1 MEEYTK
7 KAIQRSIQAF
17 RLPKYEEI
25 PELGLYL
32 DQAVKYVAEFYAPL
46 QSVSLTSSMVR
57 NYVKQK
63 LIPNPE
69 KKLYHRD
76 QIAYLFFIA
85 TAKTV
90 LSLEDLQVFIALQK
104 QTYHMKTAY
113 NYFCMEFE
121 NILFYV
127 FGLKDTLDEVG
138 VDSTDEKTIL
148 RNIIITV
155 AHKVYLE
162 KCLRALQD
170 EPLNEA

>member
-7 KAIQRSIQAF
+7 KALQQSVESF

-32 DQAVKYVAEFYAPL
+32 DQAVKYVAQYFAPL
-46 QSVSLTSSMVR
+46 QSITLTSSMVR

-69 KKLYHRD
+69 RKLYNRD

-90 LSLEDLQVFIALQK
+90 LSLEDLQVFIELQRK
-104 QTYHMKTAY
+104 TYDMKTAY

-121 NILFYV
+121 NILFFI
-127 FGLKDTLDEVG
+127 FGVKDTLDEVG
-138 VDSTDEKTIL
+138 VDSTDEKAIL

-162 KCLRALQD
+162 KCIRALED
-170 EPLNEA
+170 KPLS

>member
-1 MEEYTK
+1 MEAYTK
-7 KAIQRSIQAF
+7 KVLQQSVQAF

-32 DQAVKYVAEFYAPL
+32 DQAVKYVVQYFAPL
-46 QSVSLTSSMVR
+46 QSVTLTSSMVR

-69 KKLYHRD
+69 KKLYYRD

-90 LSLEDLQVFIALQK
+90 LSLEDLQVFIELQK
-104 QTYHMKTAY
+104 QTYDMKTAY

-121 NILFYV
+121 NVLFFV
-127 FGLKDTLDEVG
+127 FGVKDTLDEVG
-138 VDSTDEKTIL
+138 VDSTDEKAIL

-162 KCLRALQD
+162 KCIRGLEDINR
-170 EPLNEA
+170 